1 MTPSMSPFRIGL
13 VVNPLAG
20 LGGQVGLKGSDGAAI
35 QALAIE
41 KGAQPRAQDR
51 VKAVL
56 SQFSA
61 APKIQRPVEWL

>member
-1 MTPSMSPFRIGL
+1 MSPFRIGL

-41 KGAQPRAQDR
+41 KGAQPRA
-51 VKAVL
+51 
-56 SQFSA
+56 
-61 APKIQRPVEWL
+61 